1 MGSFGPK
8 CVEYDGRCVSSLGSL
23 SLVVSMDRLLRYF
36 LQQFIRRGA
45 MNFTTAS
52 GAKFSCGDGTGQPVS
67 VRFLTT
73 DAERR
78 VLLNPELAL
87 GEVYMEGTFVVE
99 NGTIADALAILMD
112 QPDIVPRWA
121 KLQWWLR
128 YPVRHLRQF
137 NPRSRSKDNVAHHY
151 DLDGRLYSL
160 FLDADKQYSCG
171 YFETPEATLD
181 DAQLAK
187 KRHLAAK
194 LLIER
199 GNRVLDI
206 GCGWGGLSLYLAEMT
221 GANVTGVTLSTEQL
235 QVANARA
242 AEKNLTAKFFLED
255 YRDVTGPFDRIVSVG
270 MFEHVGVDF
279 YETYFRRCAELLTD
293 DGVMLLHSIGRSEGP
308 DATNPWIAKYIFP
321 GGYIPALSEVMP
333 AIERAGLLVCDTE
346 ILRLHYAETLKA
358 WRQRFMARRE
368 EAVQLYDER
377 FARMWEFYLA
387 CSEMS
392 FRKQNMMNF
401 QIQLTKR
408 QGVVPMTR
416 DYIGRE
422 EAKLRGIER
431 DQRPRLQLAG
441 E

>member
-1 MGSFGPK
+1 
-8 CVEYDGRCVSSLGSL
+8 
-23 SLVVSMDRLLRYF
+23 MDRLLRYF

-99 NGTIADALAILMD
+99 SGTIADALAILMD

-255 YRDVTGPFDRIVSVG
+255 YRDVPGPFDRIVSVG

>member
-1 MGSFGPK
+1 
-8 CVEYDGRCVSSLGSL
+8 
-23 SLVVSMDRLLRYF
+23 MDRLLRYF
-36 LQQFIRRGA
+36 MGKFIRRGT
-45 MNFTTAS
+45 MRFTTAS
-52 GAKFSCGDGTGQPVS
+52 GAEFSCGDGTGTPVA

-73 DAERR
+73 EAERR
-78 VLLNPELAL
+78 ILLNPELTL
-87 GEVYMEGTFVVE
+87 GEIFMDGSFVVE
-99 NGTIADALAILMD
+99 KGSIADVLAILLN
-112 QPDIVPRWA
+112 QPEILPGWA

-128 YPVRHLRQF
+128 YLVRHAQQF
-137 NPRSRSKDNVAHHY
+137 NPRPRSRDNVARHY

-160 FLDADKQYSCG
+160 FLDADKQYSCA
-171 YFETPEATLD
+171 YFETPDATLD

-199 GNRVLDI
+199 GDRVLDI
-206 GCGWGGLSLYLAEMT
+206 GSGWGGLGLYLAEMT

-235 QVANARA
+235 QVSNARA
-242 AEKNLTAKFFLED
+242 AEKNLAGSARFLLED
-255 YRDVTGPFDRIVSVG
+255 YRDIPGPFDRIVSVG

-279 YETYFRRCAELLTD
+279 YETYFRRCAELLTN
-293 DGVMLLHSIGRSEGP
+293 DGVMMLHSIGRSDGP
-308 DATNPWIAKYIFP
+308 DVTNPWIAKYIFP

-333 AIERAGLLVCDTE
+333 AIERAGLLVCDIE

-358 WRQRFMARRE
+358 WRERFMARRE
-368 EAVQLYDER
+368 EAVRLYDER

-387 CSEMS
+387 SSEMS
-392 FRKQNMMNF
+392 FRKQNLMNF
-401 QIQLTKR
+401 QIQITKR

-416 DYIGRE
+416 DYIARE

-431 DQRPRLQLAG
+431 GKQPRLQIAG